1 MCLYLSMVRV
11 YALIGRTCAYSD
23 IYKLRMHKTSR
34 AGQASIAMAS
44 QCGAVCVLEVVVRGR
59 HVHKATWTP
68 TVGEILAVRQE
79 PGDDHDRHAVC
90 IKVAD
95 SHRW

>member
-1 MCLYLSMVRV
+1 
-11 YALIGRTCAYSD
+11 
-23 IYKLRMHKTSR
+23 MHKTSR
-34 AGQASIAMAS
+34 PASIAMAS
-44 QCGAVCVLEVVVRGR
+44 QGKAVCVLEVVLRG
-59 HVHKATWTP
+59 HNVYKATWTP

-79 PGDDHDRHAVC
+79 PHNNHDRHAMC